1 MAGNFIP
8 GLGASAPGRPGGI
21 IPSGLG
27 DCSGIVTSGLKTGV
41 MFPRRLGNC
50 GGIIPSGLKTGGGMF
65 PSGLKTGVMFP
76 RRLGNCG
83 GIIPSG
89 LGDCSGIVTSGL
101 KTGGIVTSG
110 LKTGGGMF
118 PSSGI
123 MEDFFQFCDDK
134 KAVGP
139 PDKPGPCI
147 GPEEGKVLGTPIGH
161 GQFRLYQVG
170 FCRPTRT

>member
-1 MAGNFIP
+1 MATSSASDTICPAAARAAIATTPAAPFQKQFRSGDHKLKEPPRIRAMAGNFIP
-8 GLGASAPGRPGGI
+8 GLGASAPGRP
-21 IPSGLG
+21 
-27 DCSGIVTSGLKTGV
+27 
-41 MFPRRLGNC
+41 
-50 GGIIPSGLKTGGGMF
+50 
-65 PSGLKTGVMFP
+65 
-76 RRLGNCG
+76 G